1 MEKIMNNKKKLIT
14 NKIVRRL
21 SIDNK
26 NFARGVKNGLS
37 YCGASPRAFKLF
49 FIISLMFF
57 VLVILLTKFALGNF
71 VCGQV
76 LDSEEN
82 MSASWFNVR
91 IFYLQDIEKFASC
104 QISPAGNKYCCDTE
118 AIPGKGWKI
127 GDIVAG
133 EIFDNETGYVA
144 GQVSVITSGEGYSVF
159 PEMKLEK
166 VIKIY
171 NPDSRLIFLNDSMFL
186 LNASFK
192 EPYNFVEIENSKT
205 GNKSILCLNCSKIE
219 QNINADFG
227 MNYLKIIAR
236 FGNRVFSENIV
247 LALLRSF
254 VFERK
259 IECEKCRGNI
269 VKSGQIANITLSINL
284 SEHVEGLELKEY
296 IPVNWEILET
306 DGEIKGY
313 SETHNLIVWN
323 VSGKNIIKKYTVKAP
338 RINFFPRKY
347 IFRTELEDKLLAEN
361 EIIVRGF
368 FPFFSS
374 EEKFKFKD
382 IKKAV
387 YSRIYPD
394 KPLVIRSGNKEIIR
408 IAVFPNKVIK
418 NAEFD
423 LRYSEEKLD
432 EVIGYYT
439 FESNFEENIEKIFL
453 EFKIEKEFF
462 EKYENVS
469 LLVLN
474 KEEGWQEAET
484 EVYED
489 DKNYIYYKAFIEP
502 CKGIAFVG
510 KNKKGAFSSFFSS
523 LIEIFS

>member
-1 MEKIMNNKKKLIT
+1 MKTKFTNNKIKKLERLRKEQDKDKR
-14 NKIVRRL
+14 KI
-21 SIDNK
+21 K
-26 NFARGVKNGLS
+26 N
-37 YCGASPRAFKLF
+37 
-49 FIISLMFF
+49 IILNSLVFF
-57 VLVILLTKFALGNF
+57 VLVILLTKFALANF
-71 VCGQV
+71 VCGKV

-82 MSASWFNVR
+82 MSASWFSVR
-91 IFYLQDIEKFASC
+91 VFYLSDREKFESC

-118 AIPGKGWKI
+118 AIPGKSWKI

-144 GQVSVITSGEGYSVF
+144 GPVSVITSGEGYSIF

-166 VIKIY
+166 VIKIF
-171 NPDSRLIFLNDSMFL
+171 NLNRLIFSNESYFL

-192 EPYNFVEIENSKT
+192 EPYNFVEIEKNKT
-205 GNKSILCLNCSKIE
+205 GNRSVLCSNCNKIE

-227 MNYLKIIAR
+227 MNYLKIIAS

-254 VFERK
+254 IFERK

-296 IPVNWEILET
+296 VPVDWEILDT
-306 DGEIKGY
+306 DGKIKEY
-313 SETHNLIVWN
+313 SETHNLIGWN
-323 VSGKNIIKKYTVKAP
+323 VSGKEIIKNYVVRSP
-338 RINFFPRKY
+338 SIRFFPRKY
-347 IFRTELEDKLLAEN
+347 IFRTELEDKLLAED

-394 KPLVIRSGNKEIIR
+394 KPLIIRPRNKEMIR

-423 LRYSEEKLD
+423 LRYSEGKLD
-432 EVIGYYT
+432 EVISYYT

-453 EFKIEKEFF
+453 EFKIEKKFF
-462 EKYENVS
+462 KKYENVS

-474 KEEGWQEAET
+474 KEEGWEEAET
-484 EVYED
+484 EVYGE

-510 KNKKGAFSSFFSS
+510 KNKKGLFNN
-523 LIEIFS
+523 LIGM